1 MKQLRLEDGRVTLPA
16 TVRQSLGLK
25 DGDELLL
32 TLEGDRLIL
41 QSEAALLNQLYSAVG
56 APITS
61 RLLSDELIQERR
73 EAAKHE

>member
-56 APITS
+56 SPVTS

-73 EAAKHE
+73 EAAKQE

>member
-56 APITS
+56 SPITS

>member
-16 TVRQSLGLK
+16 SVRQSLGLK

-56 APITS
+56 SPTTS
-61 RLLSDELIQERR
+61 RLVSDELIQERR